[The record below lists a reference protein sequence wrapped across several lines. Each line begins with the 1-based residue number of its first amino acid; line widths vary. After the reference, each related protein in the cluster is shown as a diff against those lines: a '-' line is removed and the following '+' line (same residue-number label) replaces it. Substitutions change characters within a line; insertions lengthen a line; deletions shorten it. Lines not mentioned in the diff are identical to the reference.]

1 MNLTIVRHAESSGNA
16 AGRWQGRDDTHL
28 TDLGRRQADLLR
40 RRFLAEGFRPTRLY
54 ASPLSRTCETARI
67 ASADWDVPIVR
78 WDDLMETD
86 VGVFTGLTWEEVETR
101 MPETARAFVEMRDM
115 DLVEGAE
122 SYAQRRARAGRV
134 VDRLIDDHSNEDV
147 VMLVSHGG
155 IMQVIFARLMG
166 SERLWGLSIRNTA
179 VFRFRIDVD
188 RWSLDGPP
196 LGNQSL
202 WRIEAFNDASH
213 LAD

>member
-16 AGRWQGRDDTHL
+16 AGRWQGRDDTLL
-28 TDLGRRQADLLR
+28 TDLGRRQATLLR
-40 RRFLAEGFRPTRLY
+40 ERFLAEGYRPTRLY
-54 ASPLSRTCETARI
+54 SSPLARTHETAEI
-67 ASADWDVPIVR
+67 ASAEWDVPIVR

-86 VGVFTGLTWEEVETR
+86 VGVFTGLTWEEVETQ

-115 DLVEGAE
+115 SLVEGAE
-122 SYAQRRARAGRV
+122 SYAERRERAGRV
-134 VDRLIDDHSNEDV
+134 VDRLIADHANEDE
-147 VMLVSHGG
+147 VMAVSHGG

-166 SERLWGLSIRNTA
+166 SARLWGLSIRNTA
-179 VFRFRIDVD
+179 MFRFRIDVD
-188 RWSLDGPP
+188 RWNLDGPA

-213 LAD
+213 LD